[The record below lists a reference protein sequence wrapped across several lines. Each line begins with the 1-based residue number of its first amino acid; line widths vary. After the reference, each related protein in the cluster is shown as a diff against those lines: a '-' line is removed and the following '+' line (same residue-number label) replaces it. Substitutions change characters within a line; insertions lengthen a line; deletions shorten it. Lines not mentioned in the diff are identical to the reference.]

1 MKIVEDTEGFL
12 WFLLEKSLFQLE
24 NDIFLC
30 GTYIPP
36 NNTTPTITKKMDYFG
51 KLNEMLIK
59 YKDKGDILIMGD
71 LNARTGNEDGLYEK
85 LRKQLNHLLP
95 DIEETTLETGNSC
108 SCDAKVNT
116 SGRKSLTICSSHSL
130 ELANGQTPGDRL
142 GNVTC
147 FNNMRAS
154 VVDYLVLSRPL
165 MKNITNFKVLPPN
178 FHSKHAPITAT
189 FKSSFVKFGK
199 GKVLNH
205 PNTYKWDNQGAVLFH
220 SLLNQKDTQE
230 KLGKL
235 RFDLESSSN
244 TNAIKRTVKQFTE
257 IISECG
263 DEALR
268 IKKRSKVNK
277 KPKKPWY
284 SENCTL
290 LRKQFT
296 RIARLL

>member
-1 MKIVEDTEGFL
+1 
-12 WFLLEKSLFQLE
+12 
-24 NDIFLC
+24 
-30 GTYIPP
+30 
-36 NNTTPTITKKMDYFG
+36 
-51 KLNEMLIK
+51 
-59 YKDKGDILIMGD
+59 MG
-71 LNARTGNEDGLYEK
+71 A
-85 LRKQLNHLLP
+85 
-95 DIEETTLETGNSC
+95 I
-108 SCDAKVNT
+108 
-116 SGRKSLTICSSHSL
+116 
-130 ELANGQTPGDRL
+130 
-142 GNVTC
+142 
-147 FNNMRAS
+147 

-165 MKNITNFKVLPPN
+165 MKNINFKVLPHQLW
-178 FHSKHAPITAT
+178 FQAYAPITAT

-244 TNAIKRTVKQFTE
+244 TNAIQKTVKQFTD

-263 DEALR
+263 DKTLR
-268 IKKRSKVNK
+268 IKKRGKVNK

-284 SENCTL
+284 SKNCTL

-296 RIARLL
+296 RIAKLLQNHPKNPYIMGQY

>member
-1 MKIVEDTEGFL
+1 
-12 WFLLEKSLFQLE
+12 
-24 NDIFLC
+24 
-30 GTYIPP
+30 
-36 NNTTPTITKKMDYFG
+36 
-51 KLNEMLIK
+51 ML
-59 YKDKGDILIMGD
+59 
-71 LNARTGNEDGLYEK
+71 
-85 LRKQLNHLLP
+85 
-95 DIEETTLETGNSC
+95 
-108 SCDAKVNT
+108 V
-116 SGRKSLTICSSHSL
+116 ICSSHSL

-142 GNVTC
+142 ENFAF
-147 FNNMRAS
+147 FNNMGAS
-154 VVDYLVLSRPL
+154 VVDYLGLSRSL
-165 MKNITNFKVLPPN
+165 MKNVIKFKVPPPN
-178 FHSKHAPITAT
+178 FNSKHAPITAT

-244 TNAIKRTVKQFTE
+244 TNAIQKTVKQFTD

-263 DEALR
+263 DKTLR
-268 IKKRSKVNK
+268 IKKRGKVNK

-284 SENCTL
+284 SKNCTL

-296 RIARLL
+296 RIAKLLQNHPKNPYIMGQY

>member
-1 MKIVEDTEGFL
+1 M
-12 WFLLEKSLFQLE
+12 
-24 NDIFLC
+24 
-30 GTYIPP
+30 
-36 NNTTPTITKKMDYFG
+36 
-51 KLNEMLIK
+51 
-59 YKDKGDILIMGD
+59 
-71 LNARTGNEDGLYEK
+71 
-85 LRKQLNHLLP
+85 
-95 DIEETTLETGNSC
+95 
-108 SCDAKVNT
+108 
-116 SGRKSLTICSSHSL
+116 ICSSHSL

-142 GNVTC
+142 ENFAF
-147 FNNMRAS
+147 FNNMGAS
-154 VVDYLVLSRPL
+154 VVDYLGLSRSL
-165 MKNITNFKVLPPN
+165 MKNVIKFKVPPPN
-178 FHSKHAPITAT
+178 FNSKHAPITAT

-244 TNAIKRTVKQFTE
+244 TNAIQKTVKQFTD

-263 DEALR
+263 DKTLR
-268 IKKRSKVNK
+268 IKKRGKVNK

-284 SENCTL
+284 SKNCTL

-296 RIARLL
+296 RIAKLLQNHPKNPYIMGQY

>member
-1 MKIVEDTEGFL
+1 MKSI
-12 WFLLEKSLFQLE
+12 
-24 NDIFLC
+24 I
-30 GTYIPP
+30 
-36 NNTTPTITKKMDYFG
+36 
-51 KLNEMLIK
+51 
-59 YKDKGDILIMGD
+59 
-71 LNARTGNEDGLYEK
+71 
-85 LRKQLNHLLP
+85 
-95 DIEETTLETGNSC
+95 
-108 SCDAKVNT
+108 
-116 SGRKSLTICSSHSL
+116 
-130 ELANGQTPGDRL
+130 
-142 GNVTC
+142 
-147 FNNMRAS
+147 
-154 VVDYLVLSRPL
+154 
-165 MKNITNFKVLPPN
+165 NFKVLPPI
-178 FHSKHAPITAT
+178 FDSKHAPITAT

-290 LRKQFT
+290 LRKEFI
-296 RIARLL
+296 RSARLLQKDPKNPYIMGQYQKIKKSYKHMMK